1 MKNICC
7 PSFLKN
13 KAYAK
18 AMKSIS
24 EYMDIE
30 KIIKRLQDVDKLKM
44 LLLDDN
50 QIKVF
55 EILPKPGI
63 SARKSIKNLTG
74 LTFESVSSSPQL
86 PPRPNEKKIHEFA
99 FLMNGDKINKKML
112 QLLGPSFDAE
122 LHAGHEDEI
131 KEKCDT
137 ESNQLC
143 ESQIQREIHI
153 LKDSQPIKHTPFSNG
168 LHI

>member
-1 MKNICC
+1 
-7 PSFLKN
+7 
-13 KAYAK
+13 
-18 AMKSIS
+18 MKSIS
-24 EYMDIE
+24 EYMDID
-30 KIIKRLQDVDKLKM
+30 KIIRRLQDVDKLKM

-50 QIKVF
+50 QQKVF

-63 SARKSIKNLTG
+63 SARKSLKNHLTG

-86 PPRPNEKKIHEFA
+86 PRQNEKKINEFA

-122 LHAGHEDEI
+122 LHAVHSDEI
-131 KEKCDT
+131 KEKLET

-143 ESQIQREIHI
+143 ENQIQREIGEI
-153 LKDSQPIKHTPFSNG
+153 YYY
-168 LHI
+168 